1 MRVYHFINKE
11 FGLKDIRER
20 RLKISRIMELN
31 DPFEFFGVEL
41 TDKEFRRSM
50 RAAKE
55 SVAENTGI
63 ICYSGN
69 WKNPVQWAHYADK
82 HKGLCL
88 GFDIDPIHL
97 KKVEYTQDRIQHDN
111 SMTEELVFK
120 LLRTKYVH
128 WAYEQE
134 YRVFIE
140 LEEDENGIYYTD
152 FEGNMELKQVI
163 VGANST
169 VTRDQLNNA
178 LGSLSTKV
186 ETFKARPGFQNFEMV
201 QNQNERLW
209 A

>member
-1 MRVYHFINKE
+1 MRVYHFINEE

-41 TDKEFRRSM
+41 TDKEFRKAMRS
-50 RAAKE
+50 AKE
-55 SVAENTGI
+55 SVAANTGI
-63 ICYSGN
+63 ICFSGN

-97 KKVEYTQDRIQHDN
+97 KKVEYSEDRIPHAN

-120 LLRTKYVH
+120 LLRTKYAH
-128 WAYEQE
+128 WAYEEE
-134 YRVFIE
+134 YRVFVE
-140 LEEDENGIYYTD
+140 LKEDEGGIYYTD

-169 VTRDQLNNA
+169 VTRDQLASA
-178 LGSLSTKV
+178 LGSLYSKV
-186 ETFKARPGFQNFEMV
+186 ETFKVRPELQNFEMV
-201 QNQNERLW
+201 KNQNGRMW
-209 A
+209 V